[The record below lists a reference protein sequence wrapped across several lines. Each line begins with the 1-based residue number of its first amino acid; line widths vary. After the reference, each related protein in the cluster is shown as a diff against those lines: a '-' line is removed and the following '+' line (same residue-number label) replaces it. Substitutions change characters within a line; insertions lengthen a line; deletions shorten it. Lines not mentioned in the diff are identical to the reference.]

1 MQRHDIYGPIHKGIR
16 LALSDLLV
24 RLGNTDFADE
34 TAARELLGA
43 VRRQLI
49 LSAGHLHHEEVE
61 IHGALEARAPGATLT
76 LQADHDHHR
85 RAFETL
91 EAAIDAVEAAPPTER
106 AAPARQLYLAFSQF
120 AAADLA
126 HMAEEEL
133 VVLPLLHRLFD
144 DAELIAM
151 EARIVGAISPEK
163 TIEYL
168 KLMIPAMNP
177 AERAGFLAFVRAGA
191 PPEVFDAILGFAAR
205 PTLPP
210 EEYKALEVA
219 LAA

>member
-1 MQRHDIYGPIHKGIR
+1 MQRHDLYGPIHKGIR

-24 RLGNTDFADE
+24 RLGNADFSDE
-34 TAARELLGA
+34 AEAGELLGA
-43 VRRQLI
+43 VRRQLL

-61 IHGALEARAPGATLT
+61 IHGALESRAPGATLT

-91 EAAIDAVEAAPPTER
+91 EAAIAAVEAAPAAAR

-120 AAADLA
+120 AAADFA

-151 EARIVGAISPEK
+151 EGRIVAAIPPEK
-163 TIEYL
+163 MIDYL
-168 KLMIPAMNP
+168 KLMIPGMNP
-177 AERAGFLAFVRAGA
+177 AERATFLAFVRAGA
-191 PPEVFDAILGFAAR
+191 PPEMFDAILGFAAR
-205 PTLPP
+205 PTLAPAAY
-210 EEYKALEVA
+210 EALELA

>member
-1 MQRHDIYGPIHKGIR
+1 MQRHDLYGPIHKGIR

-24 RLGNTDFADE
+24 RLGQADFADE
-34 TAARELLGA
+34 AAARELLGA
-43 VRRQLI
+43 LRRQLV

-76 LQADHDHHR
+76 LEADHDHHR

-91 EAAIDAVEAAPPTER
+91 EAAIAGVEAAPAAER

-120 AAADLA
+120 AAADFA

-133 VVLPLLHRLFD
+133 VVLPLLHRLFTD
-144 DAELIAM
+144 EELIGM
-151 EARIVGAISPEK
+151 EARIVGAIQPDK
-163 TIEYL
+163 MFDYL

-177 AERAGFLAFVRAGA
+177 AERAHFLAFVRAGA
-191 PPEVFDAILGFAAR
+191 PVEAFDAILGFAAR
-205 PTLPP
+205 PTLSDG
-210 EEYKALEVA
+210 EYEALELA